1 MRPKLTYS
9 NVTSTLALVL
19 ALSGVAW
26 AATLPRNSVGSA
38 QLKRG
43 AVKAPDLGRG
53 AVTSR
58 AVRNGGLRAIDFA
71 SGQLPQGPAGPAG
84 APGIQGPAGP
94 AGSAVASGIVTTAP
108 LGVKT
113 ARGATTTVEK
123 LAGGSFCLRV
133 QGVSSTEHVLVATP
147 HQPSALNFGGDTISY
162 IDVKEPVANCG
173 PDAFYVDTFALDDT
187 LGLTFQDI
195 SFAFV
200 VN

>member
-1 MRPKLTYS
+1 MRLKLTYA

-26 AATLPRNSVGSA
+26 AASLPRNSVGSA

-43 AVKAPDLGRG
+43 AVKAPDVSRG

-58 AVRNGGLRAIDFA
+58 AVRNRGLRAIDFA
-71 SGQLPQGPAGPAG
+71 SGQLPQGPAG

-94 AGSAVASGIVTTAP
+94 AGSAVASGIVTVAP

-123 LAGGSFCLRV
+123 LSGGSFCLRV

-147 HQPSALNFGGDTISY
+147 HQPSALNVGGQTISY

-187 LGLTFQDI
+187 AGLSFQDI